1 MVRTNFRYLFTQSP
15 GFIGWQVALGNAFR
29 AFEKPSAGEP
39 MVHSRSTACGTTI
52 ELALELFASGLNE
65 ELTFGVIIPD
75 ARVVD
80 RAVEI
85 QRNQRVLDAA
95 ITQAVT
101 LPPKLFSQHR
111 DHAGRA
117 PLPAAPADLVNTSG
131 QDGRERNARGVGY

>member
-29 AFEKPSAGEP
+29 AFEKPSGLRT
-39 MVHSRSTACGTTI
+39 HGSRSTACGTTT

-85 QRNQRVLDAA
+85 QPNQRILDMAVCRAAEAAAEVVEHSDGARREGSAEAKRAVLC
-95 ITQAVT
+95 T
-101 LPPKLFSQHR
+101 
-111 DHAGRA
+111 G
-117 PLPAAPADLVNTSG
+117 
-131 QDGRERNARGVGY
+131 